1 MPLEKLDKA
10 QKIQLLQRLR
20 KKLKSLVLS
29 LEAPNAPIGAELP
42 SGSEARLTLSHSD
55 SCLSRPRSTSQ
66 SCCFCQVQS
75 VWGASIKRIVTRT
88 GECVTSSACVADVQ
102 K

>member
-1 MPLEKLDKA
+1 MPMEKLDRA

-42 SGSEARLTLSHSD
+42 SGSEARPLPLR
-55 SCLSRPRSTSQ
+55 CP
-66 SCCFCQVQS
+66 
-75 VWGASIKRIVTRT
+75 
-88 GECVTSSACVADVQ
+88 
-102 K
+102 